1 MTRRKVHRRPQPM
14 SFAAQQR
21 GRMPGGG
28 YVESRI
34 TRVVCQHGSR
44 CKGFEPSPKELPV
57 ERSKHRAAIKSVQIC
72 LDLFVQPGAQ
82 LAHLLSMSPHVG
94 DDHTRERVM
103 GADGKVIHVPTSF
116 AAARQG
122 IYARVYPVGTDIK
135 VGVAVTAPDF
145 RATNWVRNR

>member
-1 MTRRKVHRRPQPM
+1 M

-57 ERSKHRAAIKSVQIC
+57 ERSKHRATIENVQMR
-72 LDLFVQPGAQ
+72 LDLLVQPGAQ
-82 LAHLLSMSPHVG
+82 LAHLLSMSPDVG
-94 DDHTRERVM
+94 NDHARDHVM
-103 GADGKVIHVPTSF
+103 GADRKVIHVPTPF
-116 AAARQG
+116 TAARQG

-135 VGVAVTAPDF
+135 VGVERGGDV
-145 RATNWVRNR
+145 NYLSV

>member
-28 YVESRI
+28 YIESRI
-34 TRVVCQHGSR
+34 TRVVCQHGGR
-44 CKGFEPSPKELPV
+44 REGFEPSPKELPV
-57 ERSKHRAAIKSVQIC
+57 ERSKHRAAIKSVQMR

-82 LAHLLSMSPHVG
+82 LAHLRSMSPDVG
-94 DDHTRERVM
+94 NDHTRHHVM
-103 GADGKVIHVPTSF
+103 GADRKVIHVPTLF
-116 AAARQG
+116 TAARQG